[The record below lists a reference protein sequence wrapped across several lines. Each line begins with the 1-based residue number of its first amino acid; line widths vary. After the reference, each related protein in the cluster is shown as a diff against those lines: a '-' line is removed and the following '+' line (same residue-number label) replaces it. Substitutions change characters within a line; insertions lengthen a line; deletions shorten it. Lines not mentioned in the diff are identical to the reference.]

1 MTRLKSLMALIGV
14 LLVAFAFMPTQLS
27 AASDFQAGNIM
38 SDSVFTNKNSMT
50 AAQIQSFLNAKMPA
64 CDTWG
69 AKPYGG
75 TTRAQYAA
83 SIGISTPFICLK
95 DYSENGRSSAQIIYD
110 VGQKYTINPQVLVV
124 LLQKEQGLVTDDWPW
139 PIQYRS
145 ATGYGCPDTA
155 PCDAQYY
162 GLTNQLDW
170 AAKMFRAIL
179 DDSPTWYTPYEL
191 GNNFVQYSPDGSCG
205 GSVVN
210 IQNRT
215 TQALYNYTPYQ
226 PNQAA
231 IDAGWGMAPCGA
243 YGNRNFSLY
252 FREWFGSTVLTHVPG
267 CEIATNT
274 TLSCLYKAQ
283 KLGSGESVTTSY
295 EVANDL
301 VNRLGYTYIGIS
313 YTVRNP
319 SAPQSGNIPVY
330 GMTKPDGSSFITPDI
345 SEYNALSSAFTPN
358 GVIFYA
364 DPAYSNTGYPVYRMY
379 NSSTARHAWTRDR
392 SAYESQGYVQEGVA
406 FTSLSNVAQ
415 STAPGA
421 GKDVVY
427 RFRDMPENRH
437 FWTTDIY
444 ERDRMITEGYK
455 YDGAAWISSQTVTDK
470 PVYRLYSPTMQKH
483 LFTADAYE
491 KDVLSGTSSWR
502 YEGIAFYAN
511 SNGSAPVYRLYR
523 TQNAAHFYTSDL
535 SERNRLISS
544 GTFRDEGVAWLQP

>member
-1 MTRLKSLMALIGV
+1 
-14 LLVAFAFMPTQLS
+14 MPTQLS
-27 AASDFQAGNIM
+27 AASDFQPGNIM
-38 SDSVFTNKNSMT
+38 SDSVFTNKNSMSVP
-50 AAQIQSFLNAKMPA
+50 QIQNFLNAKMPS

-95 DYSENGRSSAQIIYD
+95 DYNENGRSSAQIIYD

-139 PIQYRS
+139 PVQYRS

-155 PCDAQYY
+155 PCDSQYY

-191 GNNFVQYSPDGSCG
+191 GNNFVQYNPDASCG

-226 PNQAA
+226 PNQGAL
-231 IDAGWGMAPCGA
+231 DAGWGMAPCGA

-274 TLSCLYKAQ
+274 SLSCLYKAQ
-283 KLGSGESVTTSY
+283 KLGSGETVTTSY

-319 SAPQSGNIPVY
+319 NAPHAGNIPIY
-330 GMTKPDGSSFITPDI
+330 GMTKPDGSSFITTNI
-345 SEYNALSSAFTPN
+345 NEYNALSSAFTPN
-358 GVIFYA
+358 GIIFYA
-364 DPAYSNTGYPVYRMY
+364 DPANSNTGYPVYRMF
-379 NSSTARHAWTRDR
+379 NPSTSSHAWTPNR
-392 SAYESQGYVQEGVA
+392 SAYETRGYVFEEVA
-406 FTSLSNVAQ
+406 FTSLSNIVQ
-415 STAPGA
+415 SVAPGP
-421 GKDVVY
+421 GKNLVY

-437 FWTTDIY
+437 FWTSDIA
-444 ERDRMITEGYK
+444 ERDRMISEGYR
-455 YDGAAWISSQTVTDK
+455 YDGTGWTSSQNPSNT
-470 PVYRLYSPTMQKH
+470 PIYRLYSPTMKKH
-483 LFTADAYE
+483 LYTADANE
-491 KDVLSGTSSWR
+491 KNVLSGTSSWT
-502 YEGIAFYAN
+502 YEGIAFYAGAN
-511 SNGSAPVYRLYR
+511 ESAPVYRLYR
-523 TQNAAHFYTSDL
+523 SQNAAHLYTTDVN
-535 SERNRLISS
+535 ERNVLVSS
-544 GTFRDEGVAWLQP
+544 GAFRDEGTAWLQP